1 MESCSFNY
9 MQLEKNVEN
18 RTNWFLLL
26 LGLFLA
32 YVDILHAVDKV
43 DKWNSVDVA
52 HPGSYCVASCNR
64 YI

>member
-1 MESCSFNY
+1 MENCSFNS
-9 MQLEKNVEN
+9 MQLEKGLEN
-18 RTNWFLLL
+18 KRNLVLSL

-32 YVDILHAVDKV
+32 YVDILHAVDKA